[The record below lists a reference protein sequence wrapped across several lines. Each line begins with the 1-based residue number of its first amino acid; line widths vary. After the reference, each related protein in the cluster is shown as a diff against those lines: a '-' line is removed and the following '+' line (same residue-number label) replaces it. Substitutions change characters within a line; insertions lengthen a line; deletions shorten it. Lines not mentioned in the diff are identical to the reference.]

1 MKRKYLFALLCF
13 FLVKNLLEITQDAPL
28 DTIVEDWIAPD
39 ERAKRKQ
46 LYEEN
51 SGISTPGLNTELQK
65 IVAQQTTP
73 VNLEGLGG
81 QIYTTNEIAATRMG
95 IVSNSS
101 TSNYGILGGSENSI
115 KSGDRNEML
124 AYSGGVGSSQ
134 SSVDIA
140 SMNGI
145 NMTSIAG
152 INGGVNSGTSIE
164 SFSTSLSGAIGA
176 IEAVAVNSPGG
187 PGSGEGGEDSG
198 PPDDVIPIDGGLS
211 VLLAAALGKGASTYR
226 RRKKQQKIPSNM
238 VIS

>member
-28 DTIVEDWIAPD
+28 DTIVQDWIAPD
-39 ERAKRKQ
+39 EQAKRKQ

-51 SGISTPGLNTELQK
+51 NGISTPGLNTELQK

-73 VNLEGLGG
+73 VMLEGLGG
-81 QIYTTNEIAATRMG
+81 QIYTTNEIAATKMG
-95 IVSNSS
+95 IVSNTGTLSYP
-101 TSNYGILGGSENSI
+101 TQGSVYSV

-134 SSVDIA
+134 SSVDMA

-152 INGGVNSGTSIE
+152 INGGMNSGTSIE

-176 IEAVAVNSPGG
+176 MEAVAVNSPGG